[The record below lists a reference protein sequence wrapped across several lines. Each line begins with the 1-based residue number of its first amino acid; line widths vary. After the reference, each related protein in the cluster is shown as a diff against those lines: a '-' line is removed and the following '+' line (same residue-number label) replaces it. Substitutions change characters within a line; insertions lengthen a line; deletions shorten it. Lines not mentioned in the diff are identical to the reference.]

1 MYKEI
6 SEQSTLQPFVYNLPP
21 VNYNPFM
28 PQLYF
33 VAQEVPLQTDY
44 KKEF

>member
-6 SEQSTLQPFVYNLPP
+6 PEQSTLQPFVYNLPP
-21 VNYNPFM
+21 VNYNPYIS
-28 PQLYF
+28 QLYF
-33 VAQEVPLQTDY
+33 VTQEVPVQTDC